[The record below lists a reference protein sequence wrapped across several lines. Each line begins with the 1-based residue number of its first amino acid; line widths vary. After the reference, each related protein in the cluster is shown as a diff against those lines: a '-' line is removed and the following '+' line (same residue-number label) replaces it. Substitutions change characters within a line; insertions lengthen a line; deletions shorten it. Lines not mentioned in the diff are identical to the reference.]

1 MVSYTEENRFSRN
14 TTRKNLIIP
23 IGNINTTKGKNQTK
37 NMAYRQKR
45 SICSYIRNG
54 SIFVKTQKV
63 QDVSR
68 QIEKRLDRWAIG

>member
-1 MVSYTEENRFSRN
+1 
-14 TTRKNLIIP
+14 
-23 IGNINTTKGKNQTK
+23 
-37 NMAYRQKR
+37 MAYRQKR

-68 QIEKRLDRWAIG
+68 HIEKRMDRWTTGEVGKYPTPLTSHKQQQSVWQVGKLVSRQVGKLVSW